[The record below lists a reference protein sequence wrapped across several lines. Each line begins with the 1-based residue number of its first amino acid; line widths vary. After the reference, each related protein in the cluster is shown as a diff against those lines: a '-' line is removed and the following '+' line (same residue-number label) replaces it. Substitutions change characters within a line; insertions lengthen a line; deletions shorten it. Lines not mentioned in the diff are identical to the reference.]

1 MGKGSKRAT
10 VPANEYLR
18 AMTEPVDVAHPV
30 YPKHAFMYQEA
41 GKWGRKFRWLDGV
54 THANSFDRKRLD
66 ADWQRA
72 CDEAT
77 ANYDDARKAAAQ
89 GVASGLA
96 TFKDLAAAF
105 ITYQQVE
112 IATANARRNASSY
125 RPPGCSI

>member
-1 MGKGSKRAT
+1 
-10 VPANEYLR
+10 
-18 AMTEPVDVAHPV
+18 MTEPVDVAHPV

-41 GKWGRKFRWLDGV
+41 GKWGRKFRWLDGA

-112 IATANARRNASSY
+112 IADGERTPERVKLPTPQLFNLS
-125 RPPGCSI
+125 PPRAC